1 MSNSATFAQKWNEIR
16 GKVSPVFQKIGNVF
30 SLIGTWAY
38 RLRKIVM
45 AVPVA
50 YLAIKLAMENM
61 ARLPEAVGL
70 NLQSTG
76 EFAQLV
82 TREYAVYG
90 PLGVTA
96 FCLLLMFC
104 SRKAVYP
111 WIVSIFTLALPYLIW
126 LTNIY
131 PA

>member
-1 MSNSATFAQKWNEIR
+1 MSNSAAFVDKWKAFW
-16 GKVSPVFQKIGNVF
+16 GKVNAVFQKIGYVVGQ
-30 SLIGTWAY
+30 IGTWIY
-38 RLRKIVM
+38 RLRKIIM
-45 AVPVA
+45 AIPVVYFA
-50 YLAIKLAMENM
+50 VKLAVENM
-61 ARLPEAVGL
+61 ERLPEAVGL

-82 TREYAVYG
+82 TRNYAVYG

-104 SRKAVYP
+104 SRKPLFP
-111 WIVSIFTLALPYLIW
+111 WIVSIFTLALPILIW
-126 LTNIY
+126 LTNVY